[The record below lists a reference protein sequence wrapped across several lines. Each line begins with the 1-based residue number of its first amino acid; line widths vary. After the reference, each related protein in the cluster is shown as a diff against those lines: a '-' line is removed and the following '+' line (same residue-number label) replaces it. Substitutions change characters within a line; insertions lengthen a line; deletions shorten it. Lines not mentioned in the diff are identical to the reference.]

1 MSTRRLPGSLQLI
14 VMNPGDDTRAMLRAL
29 QPTHMEEKAAPFAD
43 AVVGYLG
50 DTGERRSLLDDAVLS
65 PMGGK

>member
-1 MSTRRLPGSLQLI
+1 
-14 VMNPGDDTRAMLRAL
+14 
-29 QPTHMEEKAAPFAD
+29 MEEKAAPFAD